1 MATDPDSVA
10 PAVFSIDHIF
20 DLEPH
25 GADVWVGDSPAYP
38 WGRIFGGLVIAQ
50 ALLAATRTVAS
61 EHIVHSLHG
70 YFILGGDPREPV
82 RYEVARLRN
91 GRSFTTRQVTARQSS
106 GAIFTMSCSYQGGE
120 EGAETQTAVAPV
132 DTTPV
137 DACTVRSDGSGI
149 QIADATPAGVPASRV
164 WARMTTDLPDD
175 PAVHAC
181 ALAYMTD
188 VNAMEAV
195 AASHPEG
202 PAGEDWDERF
212 MMASLD
218 HAMWFHRPV
227 RADDWV
233 LMDIA
238 GHGVTG
244 TRGLATGNVFDA
256 AGTHLATVAQEGLI
270 RQRRR

>member
-1 MATDPDSVA
+1 MASDPHSGPTA
-10 PAVFSIDHIF
+10 FSIDRIF
-20 DLEPH
+20 ELEPH
-25 GADVWVGDSPAYP
+25 GSDVWVGDSPAYP

-50 ALLAATRTVAS
+50 AMLAATKTVAA

-82 RYEVARLRN
+82 RYEVTRLRN
-91 GRSFTTRQVTARQSS
+91 GRSFTTRQVTARQSG

-120 EGAETQTAVAPV
+120 SGAETQTAIVPDGVPAPA
-132 DTTPV
+132 DCPSR
-137 DACTVRSDGSGI
+137 DDGSGVR
-149 QIADATPAGVPASRV
+149 IAEASPTGEPVSRL
-164 WARMTTDLPDD
+164 WARMTVDLPDD

-202 PAGEDWDERF
+202 PAGDDWNQRF

-233 LMDIA
+233 LMDVR

-256 AGTHLATVAQEGLI
+256 SGTHLATVAQEGLI